1 MLIERLVDVIFFIS
15 RICFIR
21 TCSIIVSLL
30 DWSAVNRGFDLKLMT
45 IKLFFTASP
54 LSTHH

>member
-1 MLIERLVDVIFFIS
+1 MLIERLAGVIFFIS

-45 IKLFFTASP
+45 IK
-54 LSTHH
+54 